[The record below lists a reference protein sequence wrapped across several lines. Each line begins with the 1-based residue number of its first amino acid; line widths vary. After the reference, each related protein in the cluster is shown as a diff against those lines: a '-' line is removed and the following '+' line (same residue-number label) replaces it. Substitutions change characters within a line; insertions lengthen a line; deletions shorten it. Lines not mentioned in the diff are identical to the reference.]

1 MKSFFF
7 IMVSTNMCL
16 VQRLCILLNTQYN
29 GVGGEKGGG
38 GARFEGEEELQVS
51 SITDQHSL
59 AFQAQHGT
67 FSPQHAPLQPL

>member
-1 MKSFFF
+1 
-7 IMVSTNMCL
+7 MVSTNMCL
-16 VQRLCILLNTQYN
+16 VQWLCILLNTRHN
-29 GVGGEKGGG
+29 GVGGERGGG
-38 GARFEGEEELQVS
+38 GVGWGVGARSEGEEELQVS